1 MALMATSW
9 LGTAMNDPA
18 REDTYLYVQSIFQRG
33 LVVVVGSGASCALGL
48 PGMQALAT
56 YLIAEVP
63 ARASGLPPE
72 SIASWRRVAEAL
84 NAGRGLE
91 ETLLTVSVP
100 DDLAFVVTEAIADCV
115 LAAEQ
120 HAIANILTSTSIS
133 AFGRLLLF
141 ALQATPA
148 LDVVTTNYDR
158 LVEVHAARAG
168 VRIDSSFYGHTVG
181 RFDPALSREELLQM
195 QRTSVR
201 GRKNTVVQRAH
212 VRLSKPHGSLD
223 WYSRDG
229 KHYRSDLPIGG
240 SRRIVAPG
248 GNKYRLGYEVPFDAH
263 RTRANDSIDRA
274 SALLFIG
281 YGFNDDHLQTHI
293 VDRIPQVPTVIVS
306 KELTEQARDHL
317 QLNSSAVGIESGAN
331 SNESHVIRGSSEIC
345 IDKPLWDLEH
355 LVKEV
360 LAS

>member
-1 MALMATSW
+1 MSDL
-9 LGTAMNDPA
+9 A
-18 REDTYLYVQSIFQRG
+18 REDMYSYVQSIFQRG

-56 YLIAEVP
+56 YLVAEVP
-63 ARASGLPPE
+63 VRASGLPPE
-72 SIASWRRVAEAL
+72 SMASWRLVAEAL
-84 NAGRGLE
+84 DAGKGLE
-91 ETLLTVSVP
+91 ETLLTVSVQ
-100 DDLAFVVTEAIADCV
+100 DDLALVVTEAIADCV

-120 HAIANILTSTSIS
+120 HAIADILTSASIS

-168 VRIDSSFYGHTVG
+168 VRVDSSFYGHTVG

-201 GRKNTVVQRAH
+201 GRKNTAVQRAH

-229 KHYRSDLPIGG
+229 QHYRSDLPIGG

-345 IDKPLWDLEH
+345 VDKPLWDLEH

>member
-1 MALMATSW
+1 MS
-9 LGTAMNDPA
+9 DSA
-18 REDTYLYVQSIFQRG
+18 REYMYSYVQSIFQRG

-48 PGMQALAT
+48 PGMQALAE
-56 YLIAEVP
+56 YLVTEVP
-63 ARASGLPPE
+63 ARASGLPPG
-72 SIASWRRVAEAL
+72 SMASWRLVAEAL
-84 NAGRGLE
+84 DAGKGLE

-100 DDLAFVVTEAIADCV
+100 DDLALVVTEAIADCV

-120 HAIANILTSTSIS
+120 HAIAGILTSTSVS
-133 AFGRLLLF
+133 AFGRMLQF
-141 ALQATPA
+141 ALQATPV

-181 RFDPALSREELLQM
+181 RFDPALSGEELLQM
-195 QRTSVR
+195 QRTSAP
-201 GRKNTVVQRAH
+201 GRKNKVVQRAH

-229 KHYRSDLPIGG
+229 QHYRSDLPIGG
-240 SRRIVAPG
+240 CRRIVAPG

-263 RTRANDSIDRA
+263 RTRANKSIDEA

-306 KELTEQARDHL
+306 KYLTDQAREHL
-317 QLNSSAVGIESGAN
+317 RLNSSAVGIESGVK
-331 SNESHVIRGSSEIC
+331 SDESYVTSGTNRILL
-345 IDKPLWDLEH
+345 DKPLWNLEH

>member
-1 MALMATSW
+1 MS
-9 LGTAMNDPA
+9 DSI
-18 REDTYLYVQSIFQRG
+18 RDDVYSYVQGIFQRG

-48 PGMQALAT
+48 PGMPALAA

-63 ARASGLPPE
+63 ARVSALSPE
-72 SIASWRRVAEAL
+72 SATSWTEVADAL
-84 NAGRGLE
+84 NAGKGLE

-100 DDLAFVVTEAIADCV
+100 DDLALVVTEVIADCV

-120 HAIANILTSTSIS
+120 RAIAGILTDASIS

-168 VRIDSSFYGHTVG
+168 VRVDSSFYGHTVG
-181 RFDPALSREELLQM
+181 RFDPVLSREELLQM
-195 QRTSVR
+195 QRSSVR
-201 GRKNTVVQRAH
+201 GHRNIVIQRAH

-223 WYSRDG
+223 WYSHEG
-229 KHYRSDLPIGG
+229 QHYRSDLSLGG

-248 GNKYRLGYEVPFDAH
+248 GNKYRLGYEIPFDAH
-263 RTRANDSIDRA
+263 RTRANDAIDKA
-274 SALLFIG
+274 SALLFVG

-293 VDRIPQVPTVIVS
+293 VDRIPHVPTVIVS
-306 KELTEQARDHL
+306 KELTDQAREYL
-317 QLNSSAVGIESGAN
+317 GLNSSAVGIESGAD
-331 SNESHVIRGSSEIC
+331 SNESHVTCGSSIIS
-345 IDKPLWDLEH
+345 IDKPLWDLEY

>member
-1 MALMATSW
+1 MS
-9 LGTAMNDPA
+9 DPT
-18 REDTYLYVQSIFQRG
+18 RDDVYSYVQSIFQRG

-48 PGMQALAT
+48 PGMPALAA
-56 YLIAEVP
+56 YLVTEVP
-63 ARASGLPPE
+63 IRGGALPPE
-72 SIASWRRVAEAL
+72 SLASWREVAEAL
-84 NAGRGLE
+84 DAGKSLE
-91 ETLLTVSVP
+91 EALLTVSVP
-100 DDLAFVVTEAIADCV
+100 EDLALIVTEVIADCV

-120 HAIANILTSTSIS
+120 RAVEGVLTDTSIS

-141 ALQATPA
+141 ALQATTS

-158 LVEVHAARAG
+158 LVEVQAARAG
-168 VRIDSSFYGHTVG
+168 VRVDSTFYGHTVG
-181 RFDPALSREELLQM
+181 RFDPVLSGEELLQM
-195 QRTSVR
+195 QRSSGR
-201 GRKNTVVQRAH
+201 GRRSTVVQRAH

-223 WYSRDG
+223 WYSREG
-229 KHYRSDLPIGG
+229 QHYRSDLPLGG

-248 GNKYRLGYEVPFDAH
+248 GNKYRLGYEVPFDVH
-263 RTRANDSIDRA
+263 RARANEAIDKA

-293 VDRIPQVPTVIVS
+293 VDRIPNVPIVIVG
-306 KELTEQARDHL
+306 KDLTEQAREHL
-317 QLNSSAVGIESGAN
+317 RLNISAVGIESGAHV
-331 SNESHVIRGSSEIC
+331 NECRVTRGSDSIT

>member
-1 MALMATSW
+1 MSDRAH
-9 LGTAMNDPA
+9 
-18 REDTYLYVQSIFQRG
+18 EDLYSYVQDVFQRG
-33 LVVVVGSGASCALGL
+33 LVVIVGSGASCALGL

-56 YLIAEVP
+56 YLVDEVP
-63 ARASGLPPE
+63 GRASDLPPE
-72 SIASWRRVAEAL
+72 SLGSWRIVAEAL
-84 NAGRGLE
+84 SAGKSLE
-91 ETLLTVSVP
+91 ETLLGVSVP
-100 DDLAFVVTEAIADCV
+100 DDLALVVTEAIADCV

-120 HAIANILTSTSIS
+120 RAIADILADASIS

-168 VRIDSSFYGHTVG
+168 VRVDSSFYGHTVG
-181 RFDPALSREELLQM
+181 RFDPGLSREELLQT
-195 QRTSVR
+195 QRSAVR
-201 GRKNTVVQRAH
+201 GRKSTVVQRAH
-212 VRLSKPHGSLD
+212 VKLSKPHGSLD
-223 WYSRDG
+223 WYSYEG
-229 KHYRSDLPIGG
+229 QHYRSDMPLRGT
-240 SRRIVAPG
+240 RRIVAPG

-293 VDRIPQVPTVIVS
+293 IDRIPQVPTVIVS
-306 KELTEQARDHL
+306 KELTDQARQHL
-317 QLNSSAVGIESGAN
+317 GLNSSAVGIESGAN
-331 SNESHVIRGSSEIC
+331 SNESHVTRGTGTIS

>member
-1 MALMATSW
+1 MYS
-9 LGTAMNDPA
+9 
-18 REDTYLYVQSIFQRG
+18 YVQSIFQRG

-56 YLIAEVP
+56 YLVAEVP
-63 ARASGLPPE
+63 ARASDLPPE
-72 SIASWRRVAEAL
+72 SMASWRLVAEAL
-84 NAGRGLE
+84 DAGESLE
-91 ETLLTVSVP
+91 ETLLTISVP
-100 DDLAFVVTEAIADCV
+100 DDLALVVTEAIADCV

-120 HAIANILTSTSIS
+120 HAIADILTDASIS

-168 VRIDSSFYGHTVG
+168 VRVDSSFYGHTVG
-181 RFDPALSREELLQM
+181 RFDPALSREELLQV

-212 VRLSKPHGSLD
+212 VKLSKPHGSLD
-223 WYSRDG
+223 WYSREG
-229 KHYRSDLPIGG
+229 QHYRSDLPIGG
-240 SRRIVAPG
+240 ARRIVAPG

-263 RTRANDSIDRA
+263 RTRANDSIDKA

-306 KELTEQARDHL
+306 KELTDQAREHL
-317 QLNSSAVGIESGAN
+317 RLNSSAVGIESGAY
-331 SNESHVIRGSSEIC
+331 SSESHVTRGTSRIC

>member
-1 MALMATSW
+1 
-9 LGTAMNDPA
+9 
-18 REDTYLYVQSIFQRG
+18 
-33 LVVVVGSGASCALGL
+33 
-48 PGMQALAT
+48 MQALAT
-56 YLIAEVP
+56 YLVAEVP
-63 ARASGLPPE
+63 ARASDLPPE
-72 SIASWRRVAEAL
+72 SMASWRLVAEAL
-84 NAGRGLE
+84 DAGESLE
-91 ETLLTVSVP
+91 ETLLTISVP
-100 DDLAFVVTEAIADCV
+100 DDLALVVTEAIADCV

-120 HAIANILTSTSIS
+120 HAIADILTDASIS

-168 VRIDSSFYGHTVG
+168 VRVDSSFYGHTVG
-181 RFDPALSREELLQM
+181 RFDPALSREELLQV

-212 VRLSKPHGSLD
+212 VKLSKPHGSLD
-223 WYSRDG
+223 WYSREG
-229 KHYRSDLPIGG
+229 QHYRSDLPIGG
-240 SRRIVAPG
+240 ARRIVAPG

-263 RTRANDSIDRA
+263 RTRANDSIDKA

-306 KELTEQARDHL
+306 KELTDQAREHL
-317 QLNSSAVGIESGAN
+317 RLNSSAVGIESGAY
-331 SNESHVIRGSSEIC
+331 SSESHVTRGTSRIC

>member
-1 MALMATSW
+1 MS
-9 LGTAMNDPA
+9 NPD
-18 REDTYLYVQSIFQRG
+18 RDDIYSYVQSVFQRG

-48 PGMQALAT
+48 PGMRALAT
-56 YLIAEVP
+56 FLVAEVP
-63 ARASGLPPE
+63 ARASGLPIE
-72 SIASWRRVAEAL
+72 SMASWRLVAEAL
-84 NAGRGLE
+84 DAGKGLE
-91 ETLLTVSVP
+91 ETLLAVSVT
-100 DDLAFVVTEAIADCV
+100 DDLALVITEAIADCV

-120 HAIANILTSTSIS
+120 DAIADILTSASIS
-133 AFGRLLLF
+133 AFGKLLLF
-141 ALQATPA
+141 ALQAAPV

-158 LVEVHAARAG
+158 LVEVHAARAS

-181 RFDPALSREELLQM
+181 RFDPALSREELFQM

-201 GRKNTVVQRAH
+201 GRKPAVVQREH

-223 WYSRDG
+223 WYSREG
-229 KHYRSDLPIGG
+229 QHYRSDLPIGG

-248 GNKYRLGYEVPFDAH
+248 GNKYRLGYEIPFDAH

-293 VDRIPQVPTVIVS
+293 VDRISQVPTVIVS
-306 KELTEQARDHL
+306 RELTNQAREHL
-317 QLNSSAVGIESGAN
+317 LLNSSAVGIESGAN
-331 SNESHVIRGSSEIC
+331 ANESRVVCGTGEIY

>member
-1 MALMATSW
+1 MS
-9 LGTAMNDPA
+9 DPTRDDVYA
-18 REDTYLYVQSIFQRG
+18 YVQSIFQRG

-48 PGMQALAT
+48 PGMPALSA

-63 ARASGLPPE
+63 IRGRALPPE
-72 SIASWRRVAEAL
+72 SIESWRNIAEAL
-84 NAGRGLE
+84 GAGRGLE
-91 ETLLTVSVP
+91 ETLLTQSVP
-100 DDLAFVVTEAIADCV
+100 EDLALVMTEVIADCV

-120 HAIANILTSTSIS
+120 RAVAGVLSNASIS
-133 AFGRLLLF
+133 ALGRLMLF
-141 ALQATPA
+141 ALQANQS

-168 VRIDSSFYGHTVG
+168 VRVDSTFYGHTVG
-181 RFDPALSREELLQM
+181 RFDSALSREELFQA
-195 QRTSVR
+195 QRPSGR
-201 GRKNTVVQRAH
+201 GRRSSLVQRAH

-223 WYSRDG
+223 WYSVDG
-229 KHYRSDLPIGG
+229 QHYRSDLPLGG

-248 GNKYRLGYEVPFDAH
+248 DNKYRLGYEVPFDLH
-263 RTRANDSIDRA
+263 RTRANEAIDKA

-293 VDRIPQVPTVIVS
+293 VERIPNVPTVIVS
-306 KELTEQARDHL
+306 KELTGQAREHL
-317 QLNSSAVGIESGAN
+317 GLNRFAIGIESGVDAD
-331 SNESHVIRGSSEIC
+331 ESRVTRGSDSIT

>member
-1 MALMATSW
+1 MS
-9 LGTAMNDPA
+9 DPA
-18 REDTYLYVQSIFQRG
+18 REDMYSYVQSIFQRG

-48 PGMQALAT
+48 PGMQALAE
-56 YLIAEVP
+56 YLVAEVP
-63 ARASGLPPE
+63 VRTSALPPE
-72 SIASWRRVAEAL
+72 SMASWRVVAEAL
-84 NAGRGLE
+84 DAGKGLE

-100 DDLAFVVTEAIADCV
+100 DDLALVVTEAVADCV

-120 HAIANILTSTSIS
+120 RAIAGILTDASIS

-141 ALQATPA
+141 ALQVTPS

-168 VRIDSSFYGHTVG
+168 VRVDSSFYGHTVG

-195 QRTSVR
+195 QRSSVR
-201 GRKNTVVQRAH
+201 GRKSAVIQRAH

-223 WYSRDG
+223 WYSHEG
-229 KHYRSDLPIGG
+229 EHYRSDLSIGG

-293 VDRIPQVPTVIVS
+293 VDRIPHVPTVIVS
-306 KELTEQARDHL
+306 KDLTDQARKHL
-317 QLNSSAVGIESGAN
+317 RLNSSAVGIESGAN
-331 SNESHVIRGSSEIC
+331 SNESHVTRGTSIISV
-345 IDKPLWDLEH
+345 DKPLWDLEH